1 MAKESALFG
10 GLRLERGPQPLQP
23 WKATSFK
30 PGLHCT
36 DADTYVPRAYRTKDW
51 PCQKL
56 YSRSCKQWWVPSAGT
71 AAILAVA
78 ASKPVV
84 TADAAG
90 RIGVEKQMLL
100 NLTCDHRIVYGADA
114 AEFMLTLKKVIE
126 SPDQLIF

>member
-1 MAKESALFG
+1 M
-10 GLRLERGPQPLQP
+10 RGVAQ
-23 WKATSFK
+23 T
-30 PGLHCT
+30 
-36 DADTYVPRAYRTKDW
+36 
-51 PCQKL
+51 
-56 YSRSCKQWWVPSAGT
+56 AGT

-90 RIGVEKQMLL
+90 RIGVEKQMIL

-114 AEFMLTLKKVIE
+114 AELMLTLKKVIE